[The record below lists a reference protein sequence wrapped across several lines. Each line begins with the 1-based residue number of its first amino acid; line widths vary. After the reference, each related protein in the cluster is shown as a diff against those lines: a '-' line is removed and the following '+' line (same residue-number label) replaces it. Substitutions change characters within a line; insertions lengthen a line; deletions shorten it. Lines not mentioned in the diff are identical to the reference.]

1 MRASRILATR
11 PERATI
17 ALADLCQERKVEDLL
32 VAPPR
37 RPYFT
42 PQRDSFFEPPPALSV
57 PLVIRDPRQNDSG
70 PPINDSPRSSS
81 PSPLLEHPSPSP
93 STSNDTPPATTPL
106 ITPPPPPPPYIQTLP
121 PPPHIAS
128 HTHMLPKRSKW
139 TSPPPEDASFDDRAV
154 YESQLDRSLELGT
167 RRSGGYSSTF
177 GSATG
182 EINNL
187 EEEQGQQEEE
197 DASSSSLFLRE
208 REHRSLGERELLGQ
222 AYVGLEFTR
231 DLVNHLFFFF

>member
-42 PQRDSFFEPPPALSV
+42 PQRDSFFEPAPALSV
-57 PLVIRDPRQNDSG
+57 PLVIRDPRRTDTG
-70 PPINDSPRSSS
+70 APIIDSPRSNS

-93 STSNDTPPATTPL
+93 STSNDTPATTPL
-106 ITPPPPPPPYIQTLP
+106 IPPPPPPPPPPSYIQTLP

-139 TSPPPEDASFDDRAV
+139 TSPPPEDASFDDRVV

-182 EINNL
+182 EVNKP
-187 EEEQGQQEEE
+187 EEQEEQEE
-197 DASSSSLFLRE
+197 DASLSLLSLRE
-208 REHRSLGERELLGQ
+208 REHRSLGERKLLGQ
-222 AYVGLEFTR
+222 VYVGLEFTR
-231 DLVNHLFFFF
+231 DLIDLFI

>member
-11 PERATI
+11 PDRATI

-42 PQRDSFFEPPPALSV
+42 PQRDSFFEPAPALSV
-57 PLVIRDPRQNDSG
+57 PLVIRDPRQTDSG

-106 ITPPPPPPPYIQTLP
+106 ITPPPPNIQTLP

-139 TSPPPEDASFDDRAV
+139 TSPPPEDASFDDRVV

-182 EINNL
+182 EINKL
-187 EEEQGQQEEE
+187 EEEQEQEE
-197 DASSSSLFLRE
+197 DASLFLRE
-208 REHRSLGERELLGQ
+208 GEHRSLGGKELLGQ
-222 AYVGLEFTR
+222 TYVGLEFTR
-231 DLVNHLFFFF
+231 DLVNHLFFLLII

>member
-11 PERATI
+11 PDRATI

-42 PQRDSFFEPPPALSV
+42 PQRDSFFEPAPALSV
-57 PLVIRDPRQNDSG
+57 PLVIRDPRQTDSG

-106 ITPPPPPPPYIQTLP
+106 ITPPPPNIQTLP

-139 TSPPPEDASFDDRAV
+139 TSPPPEDASFDDRVV

-182 EINNL
+182 EINKL
-187 EEEQGQQEEE
+187 EEEQEQEE
-197 DASSSSLFLRE
+197 DASLFLRE
-208 REHRSLGERELLGQ
+208 GEHWSLGGKELLGQ
-222 AYVGLEFTR
+222 TYVGLEFTR
-231 DLVNHLFFFF
+231 DLVNHLFFLLII